1 MVIIMVG
8 VGVRDGVVEDG
19 DDGRGDGG
27 GDGCWVGGGVSDGG
41 DDDGGDG
48 DSGDDDG
55 DGGDDGLTNFVCSSW
70 LHLFGKSKKQSY
82 KVSRRKKPSSSNPG
96 RTQQYRQTRY
106 RHIAESRN
114 SAVIPTRIAKRS
126 STASTY
132 NVSQLSSTA
141 NLYSSTQSG
150 QYDTNEKVDVASQS
164 I

>member
-1 MVIIMVG
+1 MM
-8 VGVRDGVVEDG
+8 
-19 DDGRGDGG
+19 
-27 GDGCWVGGGVSDGG
+27 
-41 DDDGGDG
+41 
-48 DSGDDDG
+48 
-55 DGGDDGLTNFVCSSW
+55 FVCSSW

-132 NVSQLSSTA
+132 NVSQLY
-141 NLYSSTQSG
+141 LYSSTQSG
-150 QYDTNEKVDVASQS
+150 QYDTNDKVDVASQS